1 MRSAM
6 KTGILL
12 GGLLALAGCALYRP
26 PTADVWGFQATSKQW
41 GLTVLYTPSLT
52 QCQTARAD
60 VVRGG
65 TADWTSFS
73 ECGPVRI
80 VAGNGG
86 FAFSIRTIVDQGA
99 LTFNQDVGDSSTGLA
114 FSEATACAMA
124 RDHFRS
130 ARRPTNPIPWSV
142 PFPPGVYRTSYRVTD
157 CSPIGPVGR
166 P

>member
-6 KTGILL
+6 KTGIVL
-12 GGLLALAGCALYRP
+12 GDLLALAGCASYRP

-41 GLTVLYTPSLT
+41 GLTVLYTPALT

-73 ECGPVRI
+73 ECSPVRI

-86 FAFSIRTIVDQGA
+86 FAFSIRTIVDQGRSR
-99 LTFNQDVGDSSTGLA
+99 LTRMWAILVQVW
-114 FSEATACAMA
+114 
-124 RDHFRS
+124 HS
-130 ARRPTNPIPWSV
+130 AKRRPARWRGTTFAV
-142 PFPPGVYRTSYRVTD
+142 PFVPLTPFPGLSPSPRACIGLVTE
-157 CSPIGPVGR
+157 
-166 P
+166 